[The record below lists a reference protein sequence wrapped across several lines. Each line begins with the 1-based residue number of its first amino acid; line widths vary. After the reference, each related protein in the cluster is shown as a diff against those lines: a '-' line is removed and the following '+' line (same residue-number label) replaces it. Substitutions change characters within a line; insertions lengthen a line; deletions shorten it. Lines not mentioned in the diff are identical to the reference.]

1 MHYGQGQRVRQK
13 RYSCG
18 YSRQYNFCDTKN
30 NSYFDITAVD
40 VNKIQRMGN
49 LINSMNN
56 TRYNCSFYIIVMIK
70 FRVEVNISR

>member
-1 MHYGQGQRVRQK
+1 MSGRRDTAADTRVNIIFVTQ
-13 RYSCG
+13 
-18 YSRQYNFCDTKN
+18 N

-56 TRYNCSFYIIVMIK
+56 TRYNCSFYIIVMIE